1 VGGGKSVR
9 TVPDVARCL
18 QSAANAEQSA
28 TRSRDCGVYLLLHLS
43 ARRACAEMRCR
54 YAAPAHWCS
63 AANCETF
70 RIPALMSK
78 RTILIPNEAGWTRGR
93 GLSLR
98 RCDCVAFEQIYGLQI
113 SSWSIFL
120 LPSLNCMQF
129 CFRLIS
135 KFVDIFFILL
145 FFIFKQ
151 QRATRPLTSCIQDTI
166 IWQCKRVTLKKLMK
180 TEILKFT

>member
-1 VGGGKSVR
+1 M
-9 TVPDVARCL
+9 ARCL

-63 AANCETF
+63 SANCETF

-98 RCDCVAFEQIYGLQI
+98 RCDCVAFEQIYGL
-113 SSWSIFL
+113 
-120 LPSLNCMQF
+120 P
-129 CFRLIS
+129 RLIWH
-135 KFVDIFFILL
+135 KCRIYVLKHF
-145 FFIFKQ
+145 
-151 QRATRPLTSCIQDTI
+151 LTS
-166 IWQCKRVTLKKLMK
+166 KL
-180 TEILKFT
+180 ELYAILFPSYFQVC